1 MARERQ
7 VTRTINAIEVVAICM
22 SIKDMTPCEK
32 TLSLTGDTPNNEQA
46 MKQLKKI
53 YETEDFKV
61 VAVKEINVTE
71 KLFGMSEI
79 DFLKYAVELDTETR
93 KPIQNA

>member
-32 TLSLTGDTPNNEQA
+32 TLSLTGDTFRELLQSPERTN
-46 MKQLKKI
+46 
-53 YETEDFKV
+53 
-61 VAVKEINVTE
+61 
-71 KLFGMSEI
+71 FGS
-79 DFLKYAVELDTETR
+79 
-93 KPIQNA
+93 